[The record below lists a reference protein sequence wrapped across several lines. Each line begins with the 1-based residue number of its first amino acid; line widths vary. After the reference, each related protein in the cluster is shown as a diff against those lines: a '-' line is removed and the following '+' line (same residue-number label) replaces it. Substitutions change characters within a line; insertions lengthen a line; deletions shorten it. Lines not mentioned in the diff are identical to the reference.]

1 MATAFKPGMSTLA
14 SILGTSLH
22 AAAGRRQ
29 NCFLACKAP
38 DKTPRGWM
46 GKKEIP
52 EVDLGTK
59 PIATW
64 SSDDVKLWLTKHE
77 SCHKYTKTLKAGS

>member
-1 MATAFKPGMSTLA
+1 
-14 SILGTSLH
+14 
-22 AAAGRRQ
+22 
-29 NCFLACKAP
+29 
-38 DKTPRGWM
+38 M

>member
-1 MATAFKPGMSTLA
+1 
-14 SILGTSLH
+14 
-22 AAAGRRQ
+22 
-29 NCFLACKAP
+29 
-38 DKTPRGWM
+38 M

-52 EVDLGTK
+52 EVDLSTK

-77 SCHKYTKTLKAGS
+77 SCHKYTKTLKAGSWTLAEL